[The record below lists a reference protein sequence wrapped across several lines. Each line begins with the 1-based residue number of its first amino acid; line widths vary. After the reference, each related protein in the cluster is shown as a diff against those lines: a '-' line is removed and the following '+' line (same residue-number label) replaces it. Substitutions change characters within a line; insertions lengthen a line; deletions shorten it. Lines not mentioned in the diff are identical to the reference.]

1 MRAARLTRT
10 TETRTRTPAFEEVS
24 CPDDQSFMLLS
35 TDDELRSSAISPV
48 EKFETKSFFNFF
60 PWSSHKYP
68 SFSLRIICC
77 YQLLFLPPYAIAGIQ
92 THVKRAAQIRD
103 LLKDA
108 LPAELPHGGPSF
120 QTSFANF
127 VHIQLGLPQ
136 GDQLK
141 TNC

>member
-48 EKFETKSFFNFF
+48 EKFETKLFF
-60 PWSSHKYP
+60 PSP
-68 SFSLRIICC
+68 RTNIRVF
-77 YQLLFLPPYAIAGIQ
+77 LLECFASNYFLPYVTAGIQ
-92 THVKRAAQIRD
+92 THVKRVAQTRD

-127 VHIQLGLPQ
+127 VHIQLGLPP